1 VRLRGNH
8 EKDYYI
14 SGSQLIAAG
23 LGLYGKEKIEDTNV
37 PQYHSGTGRNRH
49 WRVTCDQEFEL
60 SERSEVFDRWAL
72 SKRASV
78 SLVMNQLDSVESFV
92 KMVNKLEK
100 KIVAYERKQI
110 KSIFEFVL
118 QRIETDEDTHICFAI
133 VHQSKAHVGY
143 EHICKKLIS
152 GRLDRILNYE
162 HWVYRHHPK
171 IYEIVGLE
179 DFKQGRILW
188 LKSLIQEFS

>member
-1 VRLRGNH
+1 M

-23 LGLYGKEKIEDTNV
+23 LGLYGKEKIEGTPV

-49 WRVTCDQEFEL
+49 WRVTCHQEFEL

-72 SKRASV
+72 SKRASAKIT
-78 SLVMNQLDSVESFV
+78 NQLDSVESFV

-100 KIVAYERKQI
+100 KIVAYEREQI

-118 QRIETDEDTHICFAI
+118 QRIETGEDFYICIAI
-133 VHQSKAHVGY
+133 GFQDKAHVDY
-143 EHICKKLIS
+143 ETICKKLIT
-152 GRLDRILNYE
+152 DRIGNIGREFGSYE
-162 HWVYRHHPK
+162 GWVRFHHPK
-171 IYEIVGLE
+171 IYETMNLE

>member
-1 VRLRGNH
+1 MK
-8 EKDYYI
+8 KDYYI

-37 PQYHSGTGRNRH
+37 PQYHCGAGRNRH
-49 WRVTCDQEFEL
+49 WRVTCGQEFEL

-78 SLVMNQLDSVESFV
+78 KITNQLDSVESFV
-92 KMVNKLEK
+92 EMVDKLEK
-100 KIVAYERKQI
+100 KIVSYERKQI

-118 QRIETDEDTHICFAI
+118 QRIERSDNVYICFAI
-133 VHQSKAHVGY
+133 SFQNIAHADY
-143 EHICKKLIS
+143 KHICKKIIT
-152 GRLDRILNYE
+152 DRIGNARRIKSYE
-162 HWVYRHHPK
+162 NWVQFHHPQ
-171 IYEIVGLE
+171 IYETMKAE

-188 LKSLIQEFS
+188 LKSLIEEFS